1 MERVHD
7 ITENY
12 QLISNSQ
19 DIDYI
24 LENIG
29 CDEKGEYGCLF
40 VLVGEGEYE
49 SIYGCDS
56 NIPYN
61 DDLIYKLL

>member
-1 MERVHD
+1 MERVRD
-7 ITENY
+7 IPKNY
-12 QLISNSQ
+12 QLITDMQ

-49 SIYGCDS
+49 SVYCCEGIT
-56 NIPYN
+56 PYN
-61 DDLIYKLL
+61 DNLIYKLL